1 MRLEHYP
8 LKKLRKEILGICSK
22 YLDLKKYKVFFFGS
36 RANGIGDDRSDID
49 IGILGSEPVSSI
61 VKIREEIEDLPILY
75 KIDVV
80 DFKDTSEG
88 FRKVAL
94 EYTEPI
100 KATSQQK

>member
-8 LKKLRKEILGICSK
+8 VDKLKKEILEICAK
-22 YLDLKKYKVFFFGS
+22 YLDFSKYKVFFFGS
-36 RANGIGDDRSDID
+36 RVSEGGDDRSDID
-49 IGILGSEPVSSI
+49 VGILGSEPVSSI
-61 VKIREEIEDLPILY
+61 TKIREEVENLPILY

-94 EYTEPI
+94 EDVELI
-100 KATSQQK
+100 KAKS

>member
-8 LKKLRKEILGICSK
+8 LKKLKKEILGICGK
-22 YLDLKKYKVFFFGS
+22 YLDLKQYKVFFFGS
-36 RANGIGDDRSDID
+36 RVSDAGDDRSDID
-49 IGILGSEPVSSI
+49 VGILGPEPVFSI
-61 VKIREEIEDLPILY
+61 TKIREEVENLPILY

-94 EYTEPI
+94 EDIELI
-100 KATSQQK
+100 KAKS